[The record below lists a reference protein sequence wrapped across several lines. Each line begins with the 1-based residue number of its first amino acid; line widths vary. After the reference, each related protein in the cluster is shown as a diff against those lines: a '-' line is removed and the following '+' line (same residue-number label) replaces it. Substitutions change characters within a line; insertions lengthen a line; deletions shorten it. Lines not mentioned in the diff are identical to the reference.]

1 MTDQNSISLDFRN
14 LKILP
19 DSLDWEH
26 QPPNWTLS
34 EQGLEIH
41 TQGKTDLWQRT
52 HYGIQTDNGHFLKT
66 ALKVPKFTLTTRVS
80 YQGKHEFDQAGLMV
94 RISPDNWIKTSVEH
108 QPGRADKLGA
118 VVTNLG
124 YSDWS
129 CQGFDNPGNQII
141 LRIRAERP
149 DFLIEYS
156 LPETPEEWN
165 LIRIAHLHEDVPV
178 APIQA
183 GIYCCSPMD
192 KGFKTV
198 FSSLEISP
206 KDNTQS

>member
-1 MTDQNSISLDFRN
+1 MKEQNIISLDFRN
-14 LKILP
+14 LNSLP
-19 DSLDWEH
+19 GSFRWENE
-26 QPPNWTLS
+26 PPNWSLGR
-34 EQGLEIH
+34 QGLEVFP
-41 TQGKTDLWQRT
+41 QGKTDLWQRT
-52 HYGIQTDNGHFLKT
+52 HYEIQNDNGHFLKT
-66 ALKVPKFTLTTRVS
+66 ALKVTGFTMTTRVA

-94 RISPDNWIKTSVEH
+94 RLSAGNWIKTSVEH

-129 CQGFDNPGNQII
+129 CQEFDNPGNEII

-156 LPETPEEWN
+156 LPDRPESWN
-165 LIRIAHLHEDVPV
+165 LIRIAHLHEDDPA

-192 KGFKTV
+192 EGFRTV
-198 FSSLEISP
+198 FSSLQIGW
-206 KDNTQS
+206 DD